1 MRCGCNLSLAARM
14 AYLMYV
20 GGRMAKSAPP
30 GARVRAARFLPA
42 DRPHLVPHSP
52 LCQPERTYLRALG
65 EPPEAKAPSIAFL
78 CGFSG
83 LTNPERPIMLQ

>member
-14 AYLMYV
+14 AYSMYV

-42 DRPHLVPHSP
+42 DRPHLVPSLASLP
-52 LCQPERTYLRALG
+52 LVSLTRMRFEEGCPYAYGIAGG
-65 EPPEAKAPSIAFL
+65 ETDPDP
-78 CGFSG
+78 C
-83 LTNPERPIMLQ
+83 